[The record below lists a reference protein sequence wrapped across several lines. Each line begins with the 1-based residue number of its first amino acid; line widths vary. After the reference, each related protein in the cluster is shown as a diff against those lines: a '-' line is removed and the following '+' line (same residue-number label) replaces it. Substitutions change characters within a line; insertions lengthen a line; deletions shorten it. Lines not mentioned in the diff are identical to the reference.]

1 MTVEISIVKEG
12 IHLEDLTMIID
23 VNTVNDKK
31 GKDRINH
38 FYKEIQ
44 TLQNNTR
51 KKVAFKKMHD
61 IKKNF
66 ERFYADKLN

>member
-1 MTVEISIVKEG
+1 MTAEISIVKEG

-38 FYKEIQ
+38 SYKEIQ